1 MKLGATESIKFKKL
15 KMRLKLSHW
24 QAVGL
29 LESLW
34 MFTSRNSP
42 LGDIGKHSDEDIAAA
57 IEWPEEPSSLILALV
72 DCRWLDASEEHRLV
86 VHDWADHMPNWLKGN
101 IAAAKTK
108 KKVPEE
114 RPKDHPKTNPKEPP
128 KDGPKEASAEGSSY
142 SYHSIPYQVI
152 PSKEKIQEQTPDSF
166 VGVTTAGNSKTP
178 YADNAR
184 EGFFTTPPI
193 DFERFWAAY
202 PRKIQKRN
210 AALHWEAAVAS
221 VECEKGMSS
230 TVAIEWLI
238 CKARELAASKLA
250 RGDPQFVP
258 GAFAF
263 LKDERFFDDPNEWNK
278 ANGSNAGG
286 RNFSEKPSGRFTGSE
301 VDNDLAGLVIVSG
314 GKADAETSARGAV
327 G

>member
-1 MKLGATESIKFKKL
+1 VKLGATESIKFKKL

-42 LGDIGKHSDEDIAAA
+42 LGDIGRHSDEDIAAA

-72 DCRWLDASEEHRLV
+72 ECRWLDSSEEHRLV
-86 VHDWADHMPNWLKGN
+86 VHDWVDHMPNWLKGN

-108 KKVPEE
+108 KKVPQEASKE
-114 RPKDHPKTNPKEPP
+114 RPKEPP
-128 KDGPKEASAEGSSY
+128 KDGAKDHPKEASADGSSY

-152 PSKEKIQEQTPDSF
+152 PSKEKIQEQTHDPHA
-166 VGVTTAGNSKTP
+166 VSKTP

-193 DFERFWAAY
+193 DFERFWKAY

-221 VECEKGMSS
+221 VECENGVSS

-238 CKARELAASKLA
+238 SKARELAASKLA

-286 RNFSEKPSGRFTGSE
+286 RNFAEKPSGRFTGSE
-301 VDNDLAGLVIVSG
+301 VDNDLAGLVIVG
-314 GKADAETSARGAV
+314 GKTD
-327 G
+327 